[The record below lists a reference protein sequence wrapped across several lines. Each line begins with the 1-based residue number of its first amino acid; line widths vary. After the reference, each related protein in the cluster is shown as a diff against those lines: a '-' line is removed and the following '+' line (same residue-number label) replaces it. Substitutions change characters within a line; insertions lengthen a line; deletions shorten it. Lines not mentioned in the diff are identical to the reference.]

1 MTTEPRPWLRPLRDW
16 SLGSR
21 MMVLFLGLLLVI
33 QALAFFAT
41 QTILFDNAR
50 RSIKDELAVGER
62 ALTRLLEQSASRLAE
77 GSRVLSADFGF
88 RQAVASGD
96 LPTIQSALENQ
107 GERIGASVAALLDTS
122 FEVRVS
128 AATDNSLQSAARRLG
143 AQSQSLAGAQPR
155 PGASDEPLSL
165 VAAVGGA
172 PMQLVL
178 VPLKTP
184 LLSGWV
190 LMGFSLDPWLARDL
204 RRLTALDV
212 AVLVAPDAG
221 APWQAPISSTS
232 ADVTADLLRAGLDFD
247 APPRKDARERSTLL
261 ADVEFGWRSV
271 RLSEDGGTGP
281 SAVQAV
287 LLRSI
292 DDAVRPY
299 ERLRW
304 LFAGVTVL
312 GMLAFAIGG
321 ALTTRRI
328 TRPVHGLLEATRRV
342 GAGDYRTPLPGT
354 TTGDEIGQLALAF
367 EQMRG
372 NIAEQQTKLHR
383 AAYEDALTGLPN
395 RLRFGLAVQEA
406 IQARQSQLTERGVG
420 LAVLVLNLDRF
431 KHVNDVLGYAF
442 GDRVLQAVAGRLR
455 DRLGEGDVLARL
467 GADEFALLLPCSE
480 HANALRTAHAI
491 AAAFGRALSIDAQTI
506 DLGAGIGIACWPEHA
521 VAAESLLS
529 RAEVAMRSAKRKAS
543 GPQLY
548 DSASDSTSTQTLSL
562 LSELRRAVD
571 QNELRLFLQP
581 KVAFDDGRLVGAEAL
596 VRWKHPTRG
605 MVPPMDFIPF
615 AEETGFVRHLT
626 LWVFEATVQAW
637 KRLAERGSV
646 GLRISVN
653 LSTHDL
659 LDTELPEHLRAL
671 LDRHGA
677 PAAAFCLEIT
687 ESAIMDDPQ
696 RAQATLERLRASG
709 FKLSIDDFG
718 TGYSS
723 LAYLKRLP
731 VDELK
736 IDKSFVI
743 GMERDADDAKIVR
756 STIDLA
762 HNLGL
767 TVVAEGV
774 ENAAIWNLLHR
785 QGCDEGQGYHMSR
798 PMPAD
803 DFAAWAERW
812 NDRSATGWGG
822 LEVLPLAPTADAS
835 TRAEA
840 EAGAVRR
847 RALPVTS

>member
-1 MTTEPRPWLRPLRDW
+1 MTREPLRRWRPLRDW

-33 QALAFFAT
+33 QGLAFFAT
-41 QTILFDNAR
+41 QTLLFDNAR
-50 RSIKDELAVGER
+50 RSIGDELAVGER
-62 ALTRLLEQSASRLAE
+62 ALKRLLEQSATRLAD

-88 RQAVASGD
+88 RQAVTSGD

-107 GERIGASVAALLDTS
+107 GERIGASVAAVLDTA
-122 FEVRVS
+122 FQVRVS
-128 AATDNSLQSAARRLG
+128 SVATGPSLQRAARQLG
-143 AQSQSLAGAQPR
+143 AQAQQQTQR
-155 PGASDEPLSL
+155 GSDESL
-165 VAAVGGA
+165 TLIAPVEGV

-204 RRLTALDV
+204 HRLTALDV
-212 AVLVAPDAG
+212 AVLLPPTSG
-221 APWQAPISSTS
+221 PLWQAPISSAS
-232 ADVTADLLRAGLDFD
+232 AQVTADLVRAGLDFD
-247 APPRKDARERSTLL
+247 APALKDSRQVGAVL
-261 ADVEFGWRSV
+261 AEIEFGWRSV
-271 RLSEDGGTGP
+271 RLSDDRR
-281 SAVQAV
+281 VQAV
-287 LLRSI
+287 LLRSV

-304 LFAGVTVL
+304 LFAGITAM
-312 GMLAFAIGG
+312 GMLAFAVGG
-321 ALTTRRI
+321 ALTTQRI
-328 TRPVHGLLEATRRV
+328 TRPVQGLLAATRRV
-342 GAGDYRTPLPGT
+342 GAGDYQTPLPGT
-354 TTGDEIGQLALAF
+354 HTGDEIGQLALAF

-372 NIAEQQTKLHR
+372 NIAEQQVELQR

-395 RLRFGLAVQEA
+395 RLRFGLAVQQA
-406 IQARQSQLTERGVG
+406 IQARQASLDERGVG
-420 LAVLVLNLDRF
+420 LAVLVLNLNRF

-442 GDRVLQAVAGRLR
+442 GDRVLQAVASRLR
-455 DRLGEGDVLARL
+455 ERLGAGDVLARL
-467 GADEFALLLPCSE
+467 GADEFALLLASNDQT
-480 HANALRTAHAI
+480 HALRTAHAI
-491 AAAFGRALSIDAQTI
+491 AESFDQALSIDEQTI

-521 VAAESLLS
+521 VAAEALLS
-529 RAEVAMRSAKRKAS
+529 RAEVAMRSTKRKAS

-548 DSASDSTSTQTLSL
+548 DSASDSTSAQTLSL
-562 LSELRRAVD
+562 LSELRRAID
-571 QNELRLFLQP
+571 QDELRLFLQP
-581 KVAFDDGRLVGAEAL
+581 KVAFDDGRLLGAEAL

-626 LWVFEATVQAW
+626 LWVFEAAVEAW
-637 KRLAERGSV
+637 KSV
-646 GLRISVN
+646 ADAGQRGLRISVN

-659 LDTELPEHLRAL
+659 LDTDLPDRLRAL
-671 LDRHGA
+671 LERHAA

-696 RAQATLERLRASG
+696 RAQATLERLRAGG

-774 ENAAIWNLLHR
+774 ENAAIFNLLQR
-785 QGCDEGQGYHMSR
+785 QGCDEGQGYHLSR
-798 PMPAD
+798 PMPAPS
-803 DFAAWAERW
+803 FAAWAERW
-812 NDRSATGWGG
+812 DDRSATGWHG
-822 LEVLPLAPTADAS
+822 LDVLPLAATADA
-835 TRAEA
+835 
-840 EAGAVRR
+840 
-847 RALPVTS
+847 

>member
-1 MTTEPRPWLRPLRDW
+1 MNSTPRHRLRPLRDW
-16 SLGSR
+16 SLGRR

-33 QALAFFAT
+33 QSLAFFAT

-50 RSIKDELAVGER
+50 RSIGDELAVGER

-107 GERIGASVAALLDTS
+107 GARIGASVAALLDTS
-122 FEVRVS
+122 FDVRVS
-128 AATDNSLQSAARRLG
+128 ATATGASLQTAAHRLG
-143 AQSQSLAGAQPR
+143 AQAQLPAKAPPH
-155 PGASDEPLSL
+155 PGASDESLSL
-165 VAAVGGA
+165 VAPVGGM

-190 LMGFSLDPWLARDL
+190 LMGFSLDPWLVRDL
-204 RRLTALDV
+204 RRLTAMEL
-212 AVLVAPDAG
+212 AVLVGSPSG
-221 APWQAPISSTS
+221 TQWSAPISS
-232 ADVTADLLRAGLDFD
+232 APPAVTADLLQARLNLDVP
-247 APPRKDARERSTLL
+247 APEDARGASTVL
-261 ADVEFGWRSV
+261 AKGEFRWRSV
-271 RLSEDGGTGP
+271 RLSEEAGAP
-281 SAVQAV
+281 VSAVQAV
-287 LLRSI
+287 LLRSV

-304 LFAGVTVL
+304 LFAAITVL
-312 GMLAFAIGG
+312 GMLAFAFGG

-328 TRPVHGLLEATRRV
+328 TRPVQGLLEATRRV
-342 GAGDYRTPLPGT
+342 GAGDYQTPLPGT
-354 TTGDEIGQLALAF
+354 HAGDEIGQLAFSF

-372 NIAEQQTKLHR
+372 NIAQQQLALRR

-406 IQARQSQLTERGVG
+406 IEARQAHVSERGIG

-442 GDRVLQAVAGRLR
+442 GDRVLQAVAARLR
-455 DRLGEGDVLARL
+455 ERLGEGDVLARL
-467 GADEFALLLPCSE
+467 GADEFSLLLSSSE

-491 AAAFGRALSIDAQTI
+491 AAAFDRPLSIDEQTI

-529 RAEVAMRSAKRKAS
+529 RAEVAMRNAKRKAA

-548 DSASDSTSTQTLSL
+548 DSSTDSTSTQTLSL

-571 QNELRLFLQP
+571 LDELRLFLQP
-581 KVAFDDGRLVGAEAL
+581 KVAFDDGRLLGAEAL

-605 MVPPMDFIPF
+605 MVPPMEFIPF

-626 LWVFEATVQAW
+626 LWVFEATVRAW
-637 KRLAERGSV
+637 KRLAEQGHA

-659 LDTELPEHLRAL
+659 LDTELPDRLRAL
-671 LDRHGA
+671 LERHAA

-696 RAQATLERLRASG
+696 RAQATLERLRAAG

-736 IDKSFVI
+736 IDKSFVM
-743 GMERDADDAKIVR
+743 GMERDGDDAKIVR

-774 ENAAIWNLLHR
+774 GNAAIWNLLHQ
-785 QGCDEGQGYHMSR
+785 QGCDEGQGFHMSK
-798 PMPAD
+798 PMPAP
-803 DFAAWAERW
+803 DFGAWADRW
-812 NDRSATGWGG
+812 NDRSATGWAG
-822 LEVLPLAPTADAS
+822 LELAPLGAS
-835 TRAEA
+835 PTLASA
-840 EAGAVRR
+840 
-847 RALPVTS
+847 

>member
-1 MTTEPRPWLRPLRDW
+1 MTRVPLRWLRPLRDW

-41 QTILFDNAR
+41 QAILFDNAR
-50 RSIKDELAVGER
+50 RSIADELAVGER

-88 RQAVASGD
+88 RQAVTSGD
-96 LPTIQSALENQ
+96 LPTIESALENQ
-107 GERIGASVAALLDTS
+107 GGRIGASVAALLDTS
-122 FEVRVS
+122 FDVRVS
-128 AATDNSLQSAARRLG
+128 AAATGASLQSAARRLG
-143 AQSQSLAGAQPR
+143 AQAQAQR
-155 PGASDEPLSL
+155 QTQRGSDEALSL
-165 VAAVGGA
+165 IAPVEGV

-178 VPLKTP
+178 VPLKAP

-212 AVLVAPDAG
+212 ALLVGSASG
-221 APWQAPISSTS
+221 TSGTLWHAPISSAS
-232 ADVTADLLRAGLDFD
+232 AAVTADLVKARLPFDTPTPNQARAVS
-247 APPRKDARERSTLL
+247 AVL
-261 ADVEFGWRSV
+261 AEGEFGWRSV
-271 RLSEDGGTGP
+271 RLSAEAGAQP
-281 SAVQAV
+281 STVQAV
-287 LLRSI
+287 LLRSV

-312 GMLAFAIGG
+312 GMLAFAVGG
-321 ALTTRRI
+321 ALTTQRI
-328 TRPVHGLLEATRRV
+328 TRPVQGLLDATRRV
-342 GAGDYRTPLPGT
+342 GAGDYQTPLKGT
-354 TTGDEIGQLALAF
+354 HRGDEIGQLALAF

-372 NIAEQQTKLHR
+372 NIAEQEIELRR
-383 AAYEDALTGLPN
+383 AAYEDGLTGLPN

-406 IQARQSQLTERGVG
+406 IQARQAPSSGRGFG

-455 DRLGEGDVLARL
+455 ERLGEGDVLARL
-467 GADEFALLLPCSE
+467 GADEFALLLSSNE

-491 AAAFGRALSIDAQTI
+491 AASFDRPLSIDEQTI

-521 VAAESLLS
+521 VAAEALLS

-548 DSASDSTSTQTLSL
+548 DSASDSTSAQTLSL

-571 QNELRLFLQP
+571 QSELRLFLQP

-605 MVPPMDFIPF
+605 MVPPMEFIPF

-626 LWVFEATVQAW
+626 RWVFEATVQAW
-637 KRLAERGSV
+637 KQLAERGAS

-659 LDTELPEHLRAL
+659 LDTELPDRLRAL

-696 RAQATLERLRASG
+696 RAQATLERLRAGG

-774 ENAAIWNLLHR
+774 ENAAIWNLLHL

-798 PMPAD
+798 PMPAPE
-803 DFAAWAERW
+803 FAAWAERW
-812 NDRSATGWGG
+812 NNHSATGWGG
-822 LEVLPLAPTADAS
+822 LEVQPRAAS
-835 TRAEA
+835 
-840 EAGAVRR
+840 AV
-847 RALPVTS
+847 A

>member
-1 MTTEPRPWLRPLRDW
+1 MTRPGRRWLRPLRDW

-33 QALAFFAT
+33 QALAFYAT
-41 QTILFDNAR
+41 QAILFDNAR
-50 RSIKDELAVGER
+50 RSIGDELAVGER

-88 RQAVASGD
+88 RQAVTSGD

-122 FEVRVS
+122 FDIRVS
-128 AATDNSLQSAARRLG
+128 ASAADPSLAGAARRLG
-143 AQSQSLAGAQPR
+143 AQARVNAQSGDTKE
-155 PGASDEPLSL
+155 SLSL
-165 VAAVGGA
+165 VAPVGGT

-184 LLSGWV
+184 LLSGWL

-204 RRLTALDV
+204 RRLTNLDL
-212 AVLVAPDAG
+212 AVLTGPPTG
-221 APWQAPISSTS
+221 TQWSAPISS
-232 ADVTADLLRAGLDFD
+232 AAPEVTAELLQVPINFD
-247 APPRKDARERSTLL
+247 APALALGATRASSVLL
-261 ADVEFGWRSV
+261 AQGEFGWRSI
-271 RLSEDGGTGP
+271 RLGEQAGALPT
-281 SAVQAV
+281 AVQAV
-287 LLRSI
+287 LLRSV

-304 LFAGVTVL
+304 LFAAITVL
-312 GMLAFAIGG
+312 GMLAFAVGG

-328 TRPVHGLLEATRRV
+328 TRPVQGLLEGTRRV
-342 GAGDYRTPLPGT
+342 GAGDYQTPLEGT
-354 TTGDEIGQLALAF
+354 GAGDEIGQLALAF

-372 NIAEQQTKLHR
+372 NIAQQQLELR
-383 AAYEDALTGLPN
+383 RQAYEDALTGLPN
-395 RLRFGLAVQEA
+395 RLRFGMAVQEA
-406 IQARQSQLTERGVG
+406 IQARQAELTARGVG

-431 KHVNDVLGYAF
+431 KHVNDVLGYAH

-455 DRLGEGDVLARL
+455 KRLGAGDVLARL
-467 GADEFALLLPCSE
+467 GADEFALLLASDE

-491 AAAFGRALSIDAQTI
+491 AASFDRPLTIDEQTI

-529 RAEVAMRSAKRKAS
+529 RAEVAMRGAKRKAS
-543 GPQLY
+543 GPQFY
-548 DSASDSTSTQTLSL
+548 DSATDSTSSQTLSL
-562 LSELRRAVD
+562 LSELRRALERE
-571 QNELRLFLQP
+571 ELRLFLQP

-596 VRWKHPTRG
+596 VRWKHATRG
-605 MVPPMDFIPF
+605 MVPPMEFIPF
-615 AEETGFVRHLT
+615 AEQTGFVRHLT
-626 LWVFEATVQAW
+626 MWVFEAGVKAW
-637 KRLAERGSV
+637 KALAAQGGA
-646 GLRISVN
+646 GLRISIN

-659 LDTELPEHLRAL
+659 LDTELPDRLRAL
-671 LDRHGA
+671 LERHAA

-696 RAQATLERLRASG
+696 RAQATLERLRAGG

-774 ENAAIWNLLHR
+774 ENAAIWNLLHQ

-798 PMPAD
+798 PMPASE
-803 DFAAWAERW
+803 FAAWAARW
-812 NDRSATGWGG
+812 NDHSATGWGG
-822 LEVLPLAPTADAS
+822 LDVQPLATS
-835 TRAEA
+835 
-840 EAGAVRR
+840 AGA
-847 RALPVTS
+847 